1 MESQSEINKQLW
13 QICDNFK
20 KKTEIK
26 KNYIVY
32 ISALLF
38 IRYYDEKSEEDF
50 KRLYQNRNNYYI
62 GDAIDGCIER
72 IEKDEHDKNIFSNIK
87 FKGIKIYRDTGEE
100 NVIGKTIEAI
110 YFLSYKNSNKKGI
123 AEAYEYILEQAVYR
137 NDIIKDVGEFYT
149 PKEITQIMS
158 NLIINEES
166 TNVYDPICGSG
177 NFLKTALESNISQI
191 YGKEDNLDY
200 YNILKTRLL
209 VNEINSDNIIYG
221 EQYTNNSMKFDVI
234 ISNPPFADKTW
245 KENKML
251 SEIMYKF
258 KVPQTQVGDYIYV
271 LSMLEKLDE
280 DGNMAVILPHGVLFR
295 ESEKPVRRKLVEN
308 SYIKAIIGLPENLF
322 YDTRIPVIIMVLSKK
337 KKEEDI
343 LFIDASQEYESD
355 RKNNIMSK
363 EHQDKIVRVYKKK
376 EDIENYSHLASK
388 EEVINNE
395 FDLTIKKYIKKERK
409 VEVVNREELIKDVK
423 RLKLEQERLEE
434 NIKDVLEVL
443 GYQDIGEEP
452 IIEKEK
458 HNTQSNQK
466 RFYNIDAISIGE
478 KIKEER
484 TKKEITLEEMA
495 EKLNTSVTFI
505 CRIERGTSYMNL
517 QRVIQICEILDISIE
532 ELLLEDRSKIN
543 I

>member
-158 NLIINEES
+158 NLIINKES

-209 VNEINSDNIIYG
+209 LNEINSDNIIYG

-355 RKNNIMSK
+355 RKNNIMLK
-363 EHQDKIVRVYKKK
+363 EHQDKIVRVYEKK

-388 EEVINNE
+388 EEVINND

-409 VEVVNREELIKDVK
+409 VEVVNREEVIKDLK
-423 RLKLEQERLEE
+423 KLKLEQERLEE

-466 RFYNIDAISIGE
+466 RLYDIDAISIGE

-484 TKKEITLEEMA
+484 RKKEITLEEMA
-495 EKLNTSVTFI
+495 EKLDTSIAFI
-505 CRIERGTSYMNL
+505 CRIERGASYMNL

>member
-72 IEKDEHDKNIFSNIK
+72 IEKDEQDKNIFSNIK

-100 NVIGKTIEAI
+100 NIIGKTIEAI
-110 YFLSYKNSNKKGI
+110 YILSYKNSNKKGI

-149 PKEITQIMS
+149 PKEITKIMS
-158 NLIINEES
+158 NLIINEGS
-166 TNVYDPICGSG
+166 VNVYDPICGSG

-209 VNEINSDNIIYG
+209 LNEINSDNIIYG
-221 EQYTNNSMKFDVI
+221 EQYNNNSMKFDVI

-295 ESEKPVRRKLVEN
+295 ESEKQVRRKLVEN

-322 YDTRIPVIIMVLSKK
+322 YDTRIPVIIMVLSKN
-337 KKEEDI
+337 KKEEGI

-363 EHQDKIVRVYKKK
+363 EHQDKIVRVYERK

-388 EEVINNE
+388 EEVVKNE
-395 FDLTIKKYIKKERK
+395 FDLTIKKYIKKEREI
-409 VEVVNREELIKDVK
+409 EVVNREELTKDVK
-423 RLKLEQERLEE
+423 KLKLEQERLEE

-452 IIEKEK
+452 IIRKEK
-458 HNTQSNQK
+458 HNTQSNQE

-484 TKKEITLEEMA
+484 RKKEITLEEMA
-495 EKLNTSVTFI
+495 EKLNTSVNFI

-517 QRVIQICEILDISIE
+517 QRLIQICEILDISIE

>member
-388 EEVINNE
+388 EDVINNE

-484 TKKEITLEEMA
+484 RKKEITLEEMA

-505 CRIERGTSYMNL
+505 CRIERGASYMNL